1 MKGKPFQPWLSSQ
14 DSVTKWAAQLWSW
27 LQASFEKKDSTC
39 SNRYFVIHPFSFWI
53 FFDNQTTKI
62 LSILFAH
69 YCGTNWKKEKF
80 FETCQ
85 RTSDFCRV
93 VFFVTP
99 RLCGLF
105 PNASVNETTQSVSR
119 FHPCLHPTAYC
130 ACRSQAGVRGRHS
143 YNYLRTEKLYCS
155 LCWRQDKFQ
164 KPRWISKFLT

>member
-14 DSVTKWAAQLWSW
+14 DSVTKRAAQLWSW
-27 LQASFEKKDSTC
+27 LQASFEKKIQHVQIDIS
-39 SNRYFVIHPFSFWI
+39 SF
-53 FFDNQTTKI
+53 
-62 LSILFAH
+62 ILFLFESFSTIKQQRFFRFYLH
-69 YCGTNWKKEKF
+69 TTVVRTGKRKF

-119 FHPCLHPTAYC
+119 FHPCLYPTTYC

-143 YNYLRTEKLYCS
+143 YKSLRTQKLYCS
-155 LCWRQDKFQ
+155 LC
-164 KPRWISKFLT
+164 

>member
-1 MKGKPFQPWLSSQ
+1 MFKSIFRHSSFFFLNLFRQ
-14 DSVTKWAAQLWSW
+14 SND
-27 LQASFEKKDSTC
+27 KDSFDSICTLL
-39 SNRYFVIHPFSFWI
+39 RYE
-53 FFDNQTTKI
+53 
-62 LSILFAH
+62 LE
-69 YCGTNWKKEKF
+69 KEKF

-119 FHPCLHPTAYC
+119 FHPCLYPTTYC

-143 YNYLRTEKLYCS
+143 YNYLRTENLYCS
-155 LCWRQDKFQ
+155 LCQRHDTFPEATMNSQVPYVTIQYIPRCKFRTLLQ
-164 KPRWISKFLT
+164 HIETLR

>member
-1 MKGKPFQPWLSSQ
+1 MQWKIRHFKFGSAARILWRHELLSSEAGCKLH
-14 DSVTKWAAQLWSW
+14 SRKGFNMFKSIFRHS
-27 LQASFEKKDSTC
+27 SFFFLNLFRQSNDKDSFDSICTLL
-39 SNRYFVIHPFSFWI
+39 RYE
-53 FFDNQTTKI
+53 
-62 LSILFAH
+62 LE
-69 YCGTNWKKEKF
+69 KEKF

-119 FHPCLHPTAYC
+119 FHPCLYPTTYC

-155 LCWRQDKFQ
+155 LC
-164 KPRWISKFLT
+164 

>member
-1 MKGKPFQPWLSSQ
+1 MKDKPFQPWLSSQ
-14 DSVTKWAAQLWSW
+14 DSVTKRAAQLWSW
-27 LQASFEKKDSTC
+27 LQASFEKRFNMFKSIFRHSSFFLFESFSTIKQQ
-39 SNRYFVIHPFSFWI
+39 RFFW
-53 FFDNQTTKI
+53 FYLHTTVVRTGKR
-62 LSILFAH
+62 
-69 YCGTNWKKEKF
+69 KF

-119 FHPCLHPTAYC
+119 FHPWLYPTTYC

-155 LCWRQDKFQ
+155 LC
-164 KPRWISKFLT
+164 

>member
-1 MKGKPFQPWLSSQ
+1 MQWKISHFNFGSAARILYRM
-14 DSVTKWAAQLWSW
+14 TRAAQLWSW
-27 LQASFEKKDSTC
+27 LQASFEKRFNTFKSIFRHSSFFFLNLFRQSNNKDSFDSICTLL
-39 SNRYFVIHPFSFWI
+39 RYE
-53 FFDNQTTKI
+53 
-62 LSILFAH
+62 LE
-69 YCGTNWKKEKF
+69 KEKF

-119 FHPCLHPTAYC
+119 FHPCLHPTTYC

-143 YNYLRTEKLYCS
+143 YNYLRTENLYCS
-155 LCWRQDKFQ
+155 LC
-164 KPRWISKFLT
+164 

>member
-1 MKGKPFQPWLSSQ
+1 MAQQPGFCNDTSCSTL
-14 DSVTKWAAQLWSW
+14 KLA
-27 LQASFEKKDSTC
+27 ASFIREKDSTC
-39 SNRYFVIHPFSFWI
+39 SNRYFVIHPFSVLNLFRQSNNKDS
-53 FFDNQTTKI
+53 FD
-62 LSILFAH
+62 SICTLLR
-69 YCGTNWKKEKF
+69 YELEKEKF

-119 FHPCLHPTAYC
+119 FHPCLYPTTYC

-143 YNYLRTEKLYCS
+143 YNYLRTENLYCS
-155 LCWRQDKFQ
+155 LC
-164 KPRWISKFLT
+164 